1 MKSFQLILPYF
12 RKNRLIIF
20 TGIFC
25 LILVDFLQ
33 LVIPRIIK
41 WVIDDLT
48 SLSVSPAGLLV
59 YGLEILGIALV
70 MGGFRY
76 VWRRCLI
83 GTSREVEEG
92 LRNRLFFHL
101 QTLSAT
107 YFDHV
112 KTGDLMAHATNDI
125 QHIRMGVGMG
135 MVALTD
141 AVIMGAAA
149 IGFMAYIHV
158 QLTLYVLIP
167 MPFIVLGTRFFSKKM
182 HQRYQDVQAAF
193 SDLTEAVRERFAGI
207 RIVKAHHSEPVETLR
222 VDAVSREYI
231 RQNIQLVKITSSL
244 FPMMMFFSNISLAI
258 ILFLGGRN
266 TILAKITPGDFVA
279 FISYLGLLTWPMM
292 AMGWVTNLIQRGKAS
307 LDRINRIMERLP
319 DIADGTDDGRQTTVD
334 SGLTAAGGGQ
344 RTEDSEQTT
353 DDKEPLFLP
362 SSVNR
367 LSASVIRNLN
377 GELKFEHVGFSY
389 QADLQPALDQVHFT
403 LAPGK
408 FLGIAGPPGSGKST
422 LLSLIPRLYD
432 VTQGRISLN
441 QADIRD
447 LPLSDLRLRMAL
459 MPQEPFLF
467 AGTIRD
473 NIAFGD
479 PRHSDA
485 DIIQAARDAALYDT
499 IQSFAHGL
507 DTVVGEKGVI
517 LSGGQKQRIALA
529 RCLIQSPALLILDDP
544 ISQVD
549 TETGNTILKNLR
561 SRAGDCT
568 LIIVSHRLSALKPAD
583 LILILDQG
591 RIRES
596 GNHSELM
603 ASDDYYAK
611 ILRLQEI
618 EEELDVYERRD
629 I

>member
-1 MKSFQLILPYF
+1 MKSFLLILPYF
-12 RKNRLIIF
+12 RKNRLIII
-20 TGIFC
+20 TGIAC

-41 WVIDDLT
+41 WAIDDLT
-48 SLSVSPAGLLV
+48 TLSISPAGLVMYAL
-59 YGLEILGIALV
+59 YILGIAIA

-76 VWRRCLI
+76 LWRRCLI

-92 LRNRLFFHL
+92 LRNQLFFHL
-101 QTLSAT
+101 QTLSST

-141 AVIMGAAA
+141 AIIMGAAA

-167 MPFIVLGTRFFSKKM
+167 MPFIVMGTRFFSKKM
-182 HQRYQDVQAAF
+182 HQRYQDVQATF

-207 RIVKAHHSEPVETLR
+207 RIVKAHHSEPLETLR

-231 RQNIQLVKITSSL
+231 RQNIRLVKITSSL

-258 ILFLGGRN
+258 ILFLGGRH
-266 TILAKITPGDFVA
+266 TIMAKITPGDFVA

-319 DIADGTDDGRQTTVD
+319 DIADRTDDRRRKVE
-334 SGLTAAGGGQ
+334 SREQ
-344 RTEDSEQTT
+344 RT
-353 DDKEPLFLP
+353 DDE
-362 SSVNR
+362 S
-367 LSASVIRNLN
+367 LN
-377 GELKFEHVGFSY
+377 GELKFEQAGFSY
-389 QADLQPALDQVHFT
+389 QANLQPALDRIHFT

-408 FLGIAGPPGSGKST
+408 FLGIAGPPGSGKTT
-422 LLSLIPRLYD
+422 LLNLIPRLYD

-441 QADIRD
+441 QVDIREI
-447 LPLSDLRLRMAL
+447 PLLDLRSRMAL

-479 PRHSDA
+479 PRHRDA
-485 DIIQAARDAALYDT
+485 DILQAARDAALYDT
-499 IQSFAHGL
+499 IQAFPHGL
-507 DTVVGEKGVI
+507 DTIVGEKGVI
-517 LSGGQKQRIALA
+517 LSGGQKQRVALA
-529 RCLIQSPALLILDDP
+529 RCLIQSPSILILDDP

-549 TETGNTILKNLR
+549 TETGNFILKNLR
-561 SRAGDCT
+561 TRSGAST
-568 LIIVSHRLSALKPAD
+568 LIIVSHRLSALKAAD
-583 LILILDQG
+583 LILVLDQG

-596 GNHSELM
+596 GTHSELM
-603 ASDDYYAK
+603 ASNDYYAN

-618 EEELDVYERRD
+618 EEELDAYERRD

>member
-12 RKNRLIIF
+12 RKNRRVII
-20 TGIFC
+20 TGIAC

-33 LVIPRIIK
+33 LIIPRIIK
-41 WVIDDLT
+41 WAIDDLT
-48 SLSVSPAGLLV
+48 TVSISPDGLLM
-59 YGLEILGIALV
+59 YALYILGIAIA

-76 VWRRCLI
+76 LWRRCLI
-83 GTSREVEEG
+83 GMSREVEEG
-92 LRNRLFFHL
+92 LRNQLFFHL

-141 AVIMGAAA
+141 AIIMGAAA

-167 MPFIVLGTRFFSKKM
+167 MPFIVMGTRFFSKKM

-207 RIVKAHHSEPVETLR
+207 RIVKAHHSELLETSR
-222 VDAVSREYI
+222 VDAISREYI
-231 RQNIQLVKITSSL
+231 RQNIRLVKITSSL

-266 TILAKITPGDFVA
+266 TIMAQITPGDFVA

-319 DIADGTDDGRQTTVD
+319 DIADNKSATLAQN
-334 SGLTAAGGGQ
+334 
-344 RTEDSEQTT
+344 
-353 DDKEPLFLP
+353 LF
-362 SSVNR
+362 
-367 LSASVIRNLN
+367 
-377 GELKFEHVGFSY
+377 GELKFEQVGFSY
-389 QADLQPALDQVHFT
+389 HANLQPALDRIHFT

-408 FLGIAGPPGSGKST
+408 FLGIAGPPGSGKTT
-422 LLSLIPRLYD
+422 LLNLIPRLYD
-432 VTQGRISLN
+432 VTQGRIGLN
-441 QADIRD
+441 QTDIREW
-447 LPLSDLRLRMAL
+447 PLAALRSQMAL

-467 AGTIRD
+467 AGTVRD

-485 DIIQAARDAALYDT
+485 DILQAARNAALYDT
-499 IQSFAHGL
+499 IQAFPHGL

-549 TETGNTILKNLR
+549 TETGNIILKNLR
-561 SRAGDCT
+561 TTAGAST
-568 LIIVSHRLSALKPAD
+568 LIIVSHRLSVLKPAD
-583 LILILDQG
+583 FILVLDQG

-596 GNHSELM
+596 GTHSELM
-603 ASDDYYAK
+603 ASNAYYAK
-611 ILRLQEI
+611 TLHLQEI
-618 EEELDVYERRD
+618 EEELDAYER
-629 I
+629 